1 MVGAA
6 DSGSRGGGAHR
17 LFLDDRR
24 GSVKLVLLYLL
35 LLKAT
40 ATSFSGL
47 SSLPVLREDLVVRH
61 GLLTDRQLNVALT
74 AGRSGPGPNGLYVV
88 SVGYLVAG
96 VPGACAGWLAMVT
109 PAFLVIPLV
118 YFVGARADRP
128 RLRSA
133 IRASTAASSGLL
145 VAATLPLASGA
156 LTDGLLVTIAAASFV
171 LFSFTKIDS
180 VWVILA
186 SALTGLLSATI
197 AGAFG

>member
-1 MVGAA
+1 
-6 DSGSRGGGAHR
+6 
-17 LFLDDRR
+17 
-24 GSVKLVLLYLL
+24 VKLVLLYLL

-61 GLLTDRQLNVALT
+61 ALLTDRQLNVAVT

-96 VPGACAGWLAMVT
+96 LPGAVAGWLAMVT

-118 YFVGARADRP
+118 RFVGARVEQP

-133 IRASTAASSGLL
+133 IRASTVASAGLL
-145 VAATLPLASGA
+145 LAATLPLARGA
-156 LTDGLLVTIAAASFV
+156 MASAVPAAIAVASFAV
-171 LFSFTKIDS
+171 FSFTRIDS

-186 SALTGLLSATI
+186 AALIGLLTATLPLL
-197 AGAFG
+197 G